1 MGFEYREGELHCDDV
16 KVKTIADEVKTPF
29 YLYSY
34 ETLISAYESYKEAF
48 SKVDTLICYAAKAN
62 SNLAILNAL
71 AKKGSG
77 IDVVSGGEL
86 FKALKAG
93 FPPQKIV
100 FNGNGKTRQELEYAL
115 ENDLLMINVDSIG
128 ELSLLNQI
136 AKEKGKKPRIAIRI
150 NPDVNPITH
159 PYIATGLAKSKFG
172 TSNHEIKEIYIQ
184 ASKAEHL
191 EVVGIHCHVGSQI
204 IHANIFGEALNKVI
218 KLAGELKEIGII
230 IEYINIGGGLG
241 IRYRDEDVPTIQN
254 LSEMILPYIINT
266 NYKLILEPGRSIV
279 GEAGIL
285 VTKINYIKKG
295 FHKYFIVVDA
305 AMNDLIRPAFYK
317 SYHRILPVIERD
329 MESEGLTADIV
340 GPICEDGDF
349 FAHERLLP
357 KPEEGDLL
365 AILETGAYGFAMSS
379 NYNMRPRVAEVMV
392 SNGKYY
398 IVRKRESYEDLIS
411 KEIILEELSPSQ

>member
-1 MGFEYREGELHCDDV
+1 MGFEYQEGELYCDGL
-16 KVKTIADEVKTPF
+16 KIKTIADEVQTPF
-29 YLYSY
+29 YLYSS
-34 ETLISAYESYKEAF
+34 EILISTYESYKKAF
-48 SKVDTLICYAAKAN
+48 SKIDTLICYATKAN
-62 SNLAILNAL
+62 SNLAILNTL

-93 FPPQKIV
+93 FPPEKIV

-115 ENDLLMINVDSIG
+115 ENDLLMINVDSIN
-128 ELSLLNQI
+128 ELFVLNQI
-136 AKEKGKKPRIAIRI
+136 ASEKTKKAKIAIRV

-159 PYIATGLAKSKFG
+159 HYIATGLAKSKFG
-172 TSNHEIKEIYIQ
+172 VNIHEVKDIYLQ
-184 ASKAEHL
+184 ASKL
-191 EVVGIHCHVGSQI
+191 ENVEIKGIHCHVGSQI
-204 IHANIFGEALNKVI
+204 IQTNLYGEVLQKVI
-218 KLAGELKEIGII
+218 KLAEELHEIGII
-230 IEYINIGGGLG
+230 IEYINLGGGLG
-241 IRYRDEDVPTIQN
+241 IRYHDEDVPTIEH
-254 LSEMILPYIINT
+254 LSEIILPYIINT

-295 FHKYFIVVDA
+295 FHKYFVIVDA

-317 SYHRILPVIERD
+317 SYHRILPVVEYN
-329 MESEGLTADIV
+329 MENEGLIADIV

-349 FAHERLLP
+349 FARERLLP

-365 AILETGAYGFAMSS
+365 AILDTGAYGFAMSS
-379 NYNMRPRVAEVMV
+379 NYNMRPRIAEVMV

-398 IVRKRESYEDLIS
+398 IIRQRESYEDLVN
-411 KEIILEELSPSQ
+411 KEIIPEGLS